1 MKKIILATVLVFSV
15 VLFTSFIVTA
25 DAKPKKDHPKKGDE
39 FAVEEIQEIEADEEA
54 SNMKPENPVKQLSH
68 SGIIKG
74 TVIFCDPD
82 EENSNAGILVYIPGR
97 SFFVKTGPDREFVL
111 SYVPEGVYNL
121 IIEIEGQDQ
130 YEISEV
136 QVGKKMTT
144 DLGNIIVAANPGA
157 LEICEDG
164 KDNDCDLEIDEK
176 DCIDCT
182 DIDGDG
188 FYEEDGCGEVLD
200 NCPEIVNPNQLNS
213 DGDEF
218 GDACDSCID
227 VDGDEYGEGN
237 TCLDSDCD
245 DENIDINPGSTEI
258 CGDGI
263 DNDCD
268 GLVDTEDTI
277 NCGQEPPP

>member
-1 MKKIILATVLVFSV
+1 MRKILLTILGVFFV

-39 FAVEEIQEIEADEEA
+39 YAVEEVEEIEDFEET

-82 EENSNAGILVYIPGR
+82 EENSNAGIIVYIPGR

-121 IIEIEGQDQ
+121 IIEIEGQDR

-144 DLGNIIVAANPGA
+144 DLGNIIIAANPGA
-157 LEICEDG
+157 LEICDDG
-164 KDNDCDLEIDEK
+164 KDNDCDLEIDED
-176 DCIDCT
+176 DCIICT
-182 DIDGDG
+182 DIDEDG
-188 FYEEDGCGEVLD
+188 FFVEAGCGELLD
-200 NCPEIVNPNQLNS
+200 NCPKIANPDQLNS
-213 DGDEF
+213 DDDEF

-227 VDGDEYGEGN
+227 VDGDDYGEGDE
-237 TCLDSDCD
+237 CLGSDCN
-245 DENIDINPGSTEI
+245 DENFDINPGAFEI
-258 CGDGI
+258 CDDGI

-268 GLVDTEDTI
+268 RLIDAADEA
-277 NCGQEPPP
+277 CPR

>member
-1 MKKIILATVLVFSV
+1 MKKILLTTLLVFSFV
-15 VLFTSFIVTA
+15 FLTSTIVTA
-25 DAKPKKDHPKKGDE
+25 NAKPKKDHPNKGDE

-136 QVGKKMTT
+136 QVEKKMTT

-157 LEICEDG
+157 LEICGDEI
-164 KDNDCDLEIDEK
+164 DNDCDLVIDEPE
-176 DCIDCT
+176 DCIICT
-182 DIDGDG
+182 DYDADG
-188 FYEEDGCGEVLD
+188 FFFEEGCGEVL
-200 NCPEIVNPNQLNS
+200 
-213 DGDEF
+213 
-218 GDACDSCID
+218 
-227 VDGDEYGEGN
+227 
-237 TCLDSDCD
+237 DCD
-245 DENIDINPGSTEI
+245 DENIDINPGATEF

-268 GLVDTEDTI
+268 DAIDED
-277 NCGQEPPP
+277 CPQVPSS